1 MMAGHLRELAMI
13 DTRLLEVKYQRKPKY
28 RRNGRVDPKRSR
40 SVKHHM
46 SGTKE
51 YRAYTSAR
59 SRCTLKCE
67 HSYKWYGGRG
77 IKFKFKS
84 FEEFFD
90 DIGFAPTPEHTLDR
104 IDTNGH
110 YEPGNVRW
118 ATQQEQNENHGICH
132 KITIDGVTKTMTAWC
147 QFFGINRSTVRSRI
161 RRGWD
166 EVSAL
171 TTPIGAA

>member
-1 MMAGHLRELAMI
+1 MAGHLRALAMT
-13 DTRLLEVKYQRKPKY
+13 DTRLLDVKYSRKPK
-28 RRNGRVDPKRSR
+28 RRHTGRADPKRDSR
-40 SVKHHM
+40 VKHHM

-67 HSYKWYGGRG
+67 HSYRWYGGRG
-77 IKFKFKS
+77 IEFRFKS

-90 DIGFAPTPEHTLDR
+90 EIGFAPTPEHTLDR

-110 YEPGNVRW
+110 YERGNIRW
-118 ATQQEQNENHGICH
+118 ATPQEQNENHGICR
-132 KITIDGVTKTMTAWC
+132 KITIGGVTKTMTGWC
-147 QFFGINRSTVRSRI
+147 RHFGIDRSAVRSRI

-166 EVSAL
+166 VVSAL
-171 TTPIGAA
+171 STPSGAA

>member
-1 MMAGHLRELAMI
+1 MAGHLRLLAKI
-13 DTRLLEVKYQRKPKY
+13 DTRLLDVQYQRQPKR
-28 RRNGRVDPKRSR
+28 RRNGRADPARNS

-51 YRAYTSAR
+51 YRAYYSAR
-59 SRCTLKCE
+59 ARCTSKKE
-67 HSYKWYGGRG
+67 HSWRWYGGRG
-77 IKFKFKS
+77 IKFRFKS

-118 ATQQEQNENHGICH
+118 ATPQEQNENHGICR
-132 KITIDGVTKTMTAWC
+132 KITIDGVTKTMTGWC
-147 QFFGINRSTVRSRI
+147 RHFGIDRSAVRSRI

-166 EVSAL
+166 VVSAL
-171 TTPIGAA
+171 STPSGAA